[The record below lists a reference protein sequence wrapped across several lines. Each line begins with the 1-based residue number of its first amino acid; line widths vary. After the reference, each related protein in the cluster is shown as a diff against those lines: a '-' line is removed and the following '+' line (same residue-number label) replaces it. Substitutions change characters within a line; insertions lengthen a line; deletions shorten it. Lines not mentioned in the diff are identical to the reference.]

1 MHAAVVKMCLVTCR
15 DRKRAIEMLLART
28 ALQDAE
34 ENTVLEAA
42 AVIEAAQR
50 QEAAARKAA
59 AQPPPR
65 PGELLPSNIC
75 APMSDLMIRCLMKEV
90 GILVQISCR

>member
-1 MHAAVVKMCLVTCR
+1 MSR

-34 ENTVLEAA
+34 ENKVLEAA
-42 AVIEAAQR
+42 SIIEAAQR

-59 AQPPPR
+59 AQPAR
-65 PGELLPSNIC
+65 PGELLLRRFLTYENN
-75 APMSDLMIRCLMKEV
+75 AYV
-90 GILVQISCR
+90 